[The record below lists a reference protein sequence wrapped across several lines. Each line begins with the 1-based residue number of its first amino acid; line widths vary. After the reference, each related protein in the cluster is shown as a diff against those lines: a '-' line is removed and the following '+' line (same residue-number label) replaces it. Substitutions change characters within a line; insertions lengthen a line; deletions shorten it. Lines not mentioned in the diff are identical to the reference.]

1 MEVITKEKYTLIK
14 DIDSD
19 VEKLVLN
26 IDNQYDIFKNLN
38 LIIDVSKNKNITITT
53 LNHIKILSKKH
64 KKNKRSLVIVAE
76 NIDYNKV
83 SNQLNVV
90 PTIIEATDIIELE
103 EIERDLG
110 F

>member
-1 MEVITKEKYTLIK
+1 M
-14 DIDSD
+14 
-19 VEKLVLN
+19 
-26 IDNQYDIFKNLN
+26 N

>member
-1 MEVITKEKYTLIK
+1 
-14 DIDSD
+14 
-19 VEKLVLN
+19 
-26 IDNQYDIFKNLN
+26 LN
-38 LIIDVSKNKNITITT
+38 LIIDVSKNKTITITT

>member
-19 VEKLVLN
+19 VENLILK
-26 IDNQYDIFKNLN
+26 IDNQYDIFKNFN
-38 LIIDVSKNKNITITT
+38 LILDVSKNKNITITT

-64 KKNKRSLVIVAE
+64 KKNKKSLVIVAE